1 MSRITV
7 VQDGV
12 CLKSDKELVRSALFS
27 RSKELDRVLERK
39 VNTLSPNE
47 YKMLADER
55 DRTFALMDRYS
66 KNKRSDK
73 NEI

>member
-1 MSRITV
+1 MSHITV

-66 KNKRSDK
+66 RN
-73 NEI
+73 

>member
-12 CLKSDKELVRSALFS
+12 CLKSDKELVRSALYS
-27 RSKELDRVLERK
+27 RSKELDRVLERNI
-39 VNTLSPNE
+39 NTLSPNE

-55 DRTFALMDRYS
+55 DRTFSLMDRYS
-66 KNKRSDK
+66 RN
-73 NEI
+73 

>member
-1 MSRITV
+1 MSRITI

-66 KNKRSDK
+66 KN
-73 NEI
+73 

>member
-1 MSRITV
+1 MSRITI

-55 DRTFALMDRYS
+55 DRTFSLMDRY
-66 KNKRSDK
+66 NR
-73 NEI
+73 N

>member
-1 MSRITV
+1 MSRITI

-12 CLKSDKELVRSALFS
+12 CLKSDKELVRSALYS

-66 KNKRSDK
+66 KN
-73 NEI
+73 

>member
-1 MSRITV
+1 MSRITI

-39 VNTLSPNE
+39 INTLSPNE

-66 KNKRSDK
+66 RN
-73 NEI
+73 

>member
-1 MSRITV
+1 MSRITI

-39 VNTLSPNE
+39 ANTLSPNE

-66 KNKRSDK
+66 RN
-73 NEI
+73 

>member
-7 VQDGV
+7 VQDTV
-12 CLKSDKELVRSALFS
+12 CLKSDKELVRSALYS

-66 KNKRSDK
+66 RN
-73 NEI
+73 

>member
-12 CLKSDKELVRSALFS
+12 CLKSDKELVRSALYS

-55 DRTFALMDRYS
+55 DRTFSLMDRYN
-66 KNKRSDK
+66 KN
-73 NEI
+73 

>member
-66 KNKRSDK
+66 KN
-73 NEI
+73 

>member
-39 VNTLSPNE
+39 INTLSPNE

-55 DRTFALMDRYS
+55 DRTFALMDRYGR
-66 KNKRSDK
+66 N
-73 NEI
+73 

>member
-12 CLKSDKELVRSALFS
+12 CLKSDKELIRSALYS

-39 VNTLSPNE
+39 INTLSPNE

-55 DRTFALMDRYS
+55 DRTFALMDRYGR
-66 KNKRSDK
+66 N
-73 NEI
+73 

>member
-27 RSKELDRVLERK
+27 RVKELDRVLERK
-39 VNTLSPNE
+39 ANTLSPNE
-47 YKMLADER
+47 YKMLVDER

-66 KNKRSDK
+66 RN
-73 NEI
+73 

>member
-1 MSRITV
+1 MSHITV

-12 CLKSDKELVRSALFS
+12 CLKSDKELVRSALYS
-27 RSKELDRVLERK
+27 RVKELDRVLERK

-66 KNKRSDK
+66 RN
-73 NEI
+73 

>member
-55 DRTFALMDRYS
+55 DRTFALMERYS
-66 KNKRSDK
+66 KN
-73 NEI
+73 

>member
-55 DRTFALMDRYS
+55 DRTFALMDRY
-66 KNKRSDK
+66 NKH
-73 NEI
+73 

>member
-12 CLKSDKELVRSALFS
+12 CLKSDKELVRSALHS

-39 VNTLSPNE
+39 INTLSPNE

-66 KNKRSDK
+66 RN
-73 NEI
+73 

>member
-47 YKMLADER
+47 HKMLADER

-66 KNKRSDK
+66 RN
-73 NEI
+73 

>member
-12 CLKSDKELVRSALFS
+12 CLESDKELVRSALYS

-39 VNTLSPNE
+39 INTLSPNE

-66 KNKRSDK
+66 RN
-73 NEI
+73 

>member
-55 DRTFALMDRYS
+55 DRTFVLMDRYS
-66 KNKRSDK
+66 RN
-73 NEI
+73 

>member
-39 VNTLSPNE
+39 INTLSPNE
-47 YKMLADER
+47 YKMLTDER
-55 DRTFALMDRYS
+55 DRTFALMDRYGR
-66 KNKRSDK
+66 N
-73 NEI
+73 

>member
-12 CLKSDKELVRSALFS
+12 CLKSDKELVRSALYS

-39 VNTLSPNE
+39 INTLSPNE

-55 DRTFALMDRYS
+55 DRTFALIARYS
-66 KNKRSDK
+66 RN
-73 NEI
+73 

>member
-39 VNTLSPNE
+39 INTLSPNE

-55 DRTFALMDRYS
+55 DRTFSLMDRYS
-66 KNKRSDK
+66 RN
-73 NEI
+73 

>member
-12 CLKSDKELVRSALFS
+12 CLKSDKELVRSALYS

-39 VNTLSPNE
+39 INTLSPNE

-66 KNKRSDK
+66 RS
-73 NEI
+73 

>member
-12 CLKSDKELVRSALFS
+12 CLKSDKELVRSALYS
-27 RSKELDRVLERK
+27 HSKELDRVLERK

-66 KNKRSDK
+66 RN
-73 NEI
+73 

>member
-39 VNTLSPNE
+39 INTLSPNE

-55 DRTFALMDRYS
+55 DRTIALMDRYS
-66 KNKRSDK
+66 RN
-73 NEI
+73 

>member
-1 MSRITV
+1 MSRITI

-12 CLKSDKELVRSALFS
+12 CLKSDKELVRSALYS

-39 VNTLSPNE
+39 VHTLSPNE

-66 KNKRSDK
+66 RN
-73 NEI
+73 

>member
-39 VNTLSPNE
+39 INTLSPNE

-66 KNKRSDK
+66 RN
-73 NEI
+73 

>member
-39 VNTLSPNE
+39 INTLSPNE

-66 KNKRSDK
+66 RK
-73 NEI
+73 

>member
-39 VNTLSPNE
+39 ANTLSPNE

-66 KNKRSDK
+66 RN
-73 NEI
+73 

>member
-39 VNTLSPNE
+39 VNTVSPNE
-47 YKMLADER
+47 YKVLADER

-66 KNKRSDK
+66 RN
-73 NEI
+73 

>member
-1 MSRITV
+1 MSRITI

-12 CLKSDKELVRSALFS
+12 CLKSDKELVRSALYS

-39 VNTLSPNE
+39 INTLSPNE

-66 KNKRSDK
+66 RN
-73 NEI
+73 

>member
-39 VNTLSPNE
+39 VNTLSTNE

-66 KNKRSDK
+66 RN
-73 NEI
+73 

>member
-1 MSRITV
+1 MSRITI

-12 CLKSDKELVRSALFS
+12 CIKSDKELVRSALFS

-39 VNTLSPNE
+39 VNTLSPSE
-47 YKMLADER
+47 YKVLADER

-66 KNKRSDK
+66 RD
-73 NEI
+73 

>member
-55 DRTFALMDRYS
+55 DRTFALMDRYGR
-66 KNKRSDK
+66 N
-73 NEI
+73 

>member
-12 CLKSDKELVRSALFS
+12 CLKSDKELIRSALYS

-66 KNKRSDK
+66 RN
-73 NEI
+73 